1 MAVCASRLN
10 VTAKQI
16 EARRKGGLAFKAK
29 YGTQG
34 YQELGRKGGL
44 TESPTRGRPRL
55 KTLTEI
61 METRAQKIKINER
74 RYSNE
79 AILKRALE
87 LTAGRA
93 G

>member
-1 MAVCASRLN
+1 MSP
-10 VTAKQI
+10 KQI
-16 EARRKGGLAFKAK
+16 AARRKGGLAFKAK

-61 METRAQKIKINER
+61 MEARAQQIKINER

-79 AILKRALE
+79 AVLKRALE